1 MWRSEDAS
9 TSAVGLARRS
19 ALRTARRAALCALL
33 GATLLV
39 GCASPTPPVV
49 SGGPTD
55 LREWS
60 GRFAVSLKPEG
71 TDSREEGGGGRFML
85 TRVASEP
92 KASLELQLLSP
103 FGQVM
108 ASGQRRP
115 DGRATL
121 TLANGSMLQ
130 AASLDAVIE
139 QALGWS
145 LPVERLTDW
154 LDDRFEEVVSRDAQ
168 GQVVSARDSGW
179 RILREPRRW
188 ELERSQPTGRL
199 RVILVLDR

>member
-1 MWRSEDAS
+1 
-9 TSAVGLARRS
+9 
-19 ALRTARRAALCALL
+19 LRVAKRATLCALV
-33 GATLLV
+33 GAALLV
-39 GCASPTPPVV
+39 GCASPTPPVGPA
-49 SGGPTD
+49 SPTD

-60 GRFAVSLKPEG
+60 GRFAVSLKPDG
-71 TDSREEGGGGRFML
+71 ADSREEGGGGRFML
-85 TRVASEP
+85 TRTASEP

-108 ASGQRRP
+108 ASGRRRP

-154 LDDRFEEVVSRDAQ
+154 LDDRFEDVISRDAQ
-168 GQVVSARDSGW
+168 GQVMSARDSGW
-179 RILREPRRW
+179 FIRREPRRW

>member
-1 MWRSEDAS
+1 M
-9 TSAVGLARRS
+9 TK
-19 ALRTARRAALCALL
+19 RATLCALV
-33 GATLLV
+33 GAALLV
-39 GCASPTPPVV
+39 GCASPTPPVGPD
-49 SGGPTD
+49 SPTD

-60 GRFAVSLKPEG
+60 GRFAVSLKPDG

-85 TRVASEP
+85 TRMASEP

-108 ASGQRRP
+108 ASGRRRP

-154 LDDRFEEVVSRDAQ
+154 LDDRFEDVISRDAQ
-168 GQVVSARDSGW
+168 GQVMSARDSGW
-179 RILREPRRW
+179 FIRREPHRW

>member
-1 MWRSEDAS
+1 
-9 TSAVGLARRS
+9 V
-19 ALRTARRAALCALL
+19 
-33 GATLLV
+33 LV
-39 GCASPTPPVV
+39 GCASPTRPADPV
-49 SGGPTD
+49 GPTD

-60 GRFAVSLKPEG
+60 GRFAVSLKPDG
-71 TDSREEGGGGRFML
+71 TDGREEGGGGRFLLIRM
-85 TRVASEP
+85 ASEP
-92 KASLELQLLSP
+92 QASLELQLLSP

-108 ASGQRRP
+108 ASGRRRP

-121 TLANGSMLQ
+121 TLANGGMLQ

-154 LDDRFEEVVSRDAQ
+154 LDDRFEDVVSRDAQ
-168 GQVVSARDSGW
+168 GQVLSARDSGW
-179 RILREPRRW
+179 SIRREPRRW
-188 ELERSQPTGRL
+188 ELERNQPTGRL